1 MDYIFTEECLARI
14 LQLRESKRTS
24 YADLAEQELGNR
36 DLSNSLRSALR
47 NYKRKNAIFTIYDP
61 IGKLFGDAL
70 TLPDEPTLVIADT
83 HAPYQ
88 NKILLM
94 HAFRIAKERRV
105 TQFVH
110 AGDLIDGGEY
120 NIQAK
125 NEILPPIITE
135 IEHARSILYTA
146 QQYFKRLVILPGNH
160 DMYYVKKEKI
170 SFHSFIKDIILDNQF
185 VDKFTITDYDYV
197 YYADLAIIGHLTN
210 GYDMVAGKIAANL
223 ALKYERHALVGHD
236 HLMGMQQAE
245 NGKYGISIGAMFVP
259 GSFAYKTRSYNTF
272 PHSQLGFVI
281 IQDRQIHHFDAE
293 LNERVYI

>member
-1 MDYIFTEECLARI
+1 MEFTEECLAHI

-36 DLSNSLRSALR
+36 ELSNSLRSALR
-47 NYKRKNAIFTIYDP
+47 SYKRKYQTYSILDP
-61 IGKLFGDAL
+61 IDKLFGDAL
-70 TLPDEPTLVIADT
+70 TLPNEATLVIADT

-88 NKILLM
+88 NKRLLM
-94 HAFRIAKERRV
+94 HAFRIAKERSV
-105 TQFVH
+105 TQFIH

-120 NIQAK
+120 NSQAK
-125 NEILPPIITE
+125 NEVLPPIATE

-146 QQYFKRLVILPGNH
+146 QQCFEHPVILPGNH

-170 SFHSFIKDIILDNQF
+170 TFTQFIYDVILDG
-185 VDKFTITDYDYV
+185 KFADRFTVTDYDYV
-197 YYADLAIIGHLTN
+197 YYADFATIGHLTN
-210 GYDMVAGKIAANL
+210 GYDMVAGKIAAQL

-236 HLMGMQQAE
+236 HLMGAQQAD
-245 NGKYGISIGAMFVP
+245 NGKMGISIGAMFVP
-259 GSFAYKTRSYNTF
+259 GSFAYKARSYNTF

-281 IQDRQIHHFDAE
+281 IKDNAIHHFDSE